1 MKPNLEQSEVDLTM
15 ENVDGH
21 PAESKQDSNEIILG
35 KFNSVDELAKAY
47 ESLQSAFTKKSQ
59 ELADLIK
66 TNAVSADEKRVEKQ
80 QQTCAGNCKC
90 SNAVIPPAP
99 TVIAGNSGG
108 FAFTNV
114 SEALTLHATT
124 KVAEN
129 FFKQKGE
136 RIT

>member
-1 MKPNLEQSEVDLTM
+1 MEQILEQSEDDLTLNKPD
-15 ENVDGH
+15 EDSIKS
-21 PAESKQDSNEIILG
+21 EKDSKDIILG

-47 ESLQSAFTKKSQ
+47 ENLQSAFTKKSQ